1 MTDSINKTQM
11 EKRRK
16 DQPHRDDDVRTEFD
30 RDEARLIHSAAFRR
44 LQAKTQVL
52 GLGESDFYRTRLTHS
67 MEVGQIGRGIVQY
80 IEKSGKFKDYVDYL
94 PDMALITAICL
105 AHDIGHPPF
114 GHGGEVAL
122 NYCMR
127 EHGGFEGNGQT
138 LRILGKIEKY
148 TKQHGLNPTR
158 RMLLGVLKYPSSYQ
172 SLVNEGFY
180 GYDKDT
186 YVKNEKGGKSSEN
199 FQKPYWLFKAKLQ
212 KPPKCYYDADKD
224 IVDFISQAFD
234 EDDFIR
240 FSKAQSKKEQA
251 EHDETKYK
259 SFDCTIM
266 NLADNISYS
275 LHDLEDALS
284 LKMIDQKQWESY
296 FKDESKSFDE
306 TGLFSEV
313 KIHEYD
319 KSEYSS
325 KFDFITEKLFSN
337 KGYIRKGVI
346 GCLVNFM
353 ITNVIIEDNGSGC
366 VHPLLRYEVK
376 LKTEVEK
383 LRKILCKIV
392 YEIVIMDRNVQQL
405 EFKGQKTVIEL
416 FQVLSEDP
424 ERFLPESA
432 KQKWYEVKQE
442 KLSDEDKESAQLRVI
457 CDFIAGMTDDYATKF
472 YEKFFT
478 PNKGSIFDRL

>member
-1 MTDSINKTQM
+1 MTDSINKNNM
-11 EKRRK
+11 EERREY
-16 DQPHRDDDVRTEFD
+16 QPHRDDDVRTEFD

-67 MEVGQIGRGIVQY
+67 MEVAQIGRGIVQY
-80 IEKSGKFKDYVDYL
+80 LEKSGKFEFYKDYL

-127 EHGGFEGNGQT
+127 KHGGFEGNGQT

-148 TKQHGLNPTR
+148 TKDHGLNPTR
-158 RMLLGVLKYPSSYQ
+158 RMLLGVLKYPSSYEN
-172 SLVNEGFY
+172 LVNENFY
-180 GYDKDT
+180 GYDKNV
-186 YVKNEKGGKSSEN
+186 YVENEPST
-199 FQKPYWLFKAKLQ
+199 KPYWLFKAKLQ
-212 KPPKCYYDADKD
+212 KPPKCYYDVDQD
-224 IVDFISQAFD
+224 IVDFISKAFD
-234 EDDFIR
+234 RDDFDR
-240 FSKAQSKKEQA
+240 FTKTQSKKNSR

-259 SFDCTIM
+259 SLDCTIM

-284 LKMIDQKQWESY
+284 LKMVDQKQWESY
-296 FKDESKSFDE
+296 FKDELNALDE
-306 TGLFSEV
+306 TKLFDEV
-313 KIHEYD
+313 KIQEYQQG
-319 KSEYSS
+319 KS
-325 KFDFITEKLFSN
+325 KFDCITERLFSDE
-337 KGYIRKGVI
+337 GYVRKGTI

-353 ITNVIIEDNGSGC
+353 ITNVVIEENGSGC
-366 VHPLLRYEVK
+366 NHALLRYEVK
-376 LKTEVEK
+376 LKDDVEK

-424 ERFLPESA
+424 ERFLPERTKRKWNEA
-432 KQKWYEVKQE
+432 KEAI
-442 KLSDEDKESAQLRVI
+442 LSDKDKESAKLRVI